1 MNDRWTKE
9 SAAQQIILQLGTLV
23 QQVSREYNWKLH
35 VFKIE
40 MLIIYNGQCVAAGLY
55 YSLEQLLK
63 HAASMF
69 YKYMP

>member
-23 QQVSREYNWKLH
+23 QQVSREYNWELR

-40 MLIIYNGQCVAAGLY
+40 MLIIYNGQCVAAGL
-55 YSLEQLLK
+55 
-63 HAASMF
+63 
-69 YKYMP
+69 